1 MASWIDG
8 LVSLFA
14 PETAIRRARAR
25 YALRALRR
33 GYDGAK
39 TGRLTSG
46 WTTAGTDAN
55 AEIAMAYVRLRDR
68 ARDLVRNNPY
78 AAKAVMTH
86 ASSMIGAGIRP
97 RPKAATQELDDQV
110 TDLWD
115 AFTENCDAD
124 GRTTFYGIQTLMAR
138 SMVESGECLLQM
150 VNRPSSFGLRVP
162 LQLRVLECDHLDST
176 CDRELPGGGFVQQ
189 GIEFDAFGTRVAY
202 QIFPRHPGS
211 TRPGMNLKSIRV
223 PASDVLHLYDRLRPG
238 QNRGVTW
245 FAPALLRMRD
255 MDDYDVSELVR
266 KKMEACFVGFVT
278 NAEPPPDTGGDDE
291 EQGKKIEDLVPGMLE
306 YLPPGR
312 DVRFAQ
318 PAPTSGY
325 AEYAQLHNH
334 AVAAGLGLTYEL
346 LTGDLSRVNYSSI
359 RAGLIEFRRRV
370 DATQRHVLIPQL
382 CQPIWNRFLATV
394 QAAGLF
400 GNIPIRLQ
408 WTPPRF
414 EAVDPQKDIMAE
426 ILSVRAGLMSPQTA
440 ISRQGYDPDVVM
452 AEFNEMY
459 QIWDLYK
466 IIVDI
471 DARKT
476 TRNGQLKPMETAN
489 VTTAE

>member
-1 MASWIDG
+1 MARWLDG
-8 LVSLFA
+8 LVGWIA
-14 PETAIRRARAR
+14 PEAAMRRARAR
-25 YALRALRR
+25 NVLQALRR

-46 WTTAGTDAN
+46 WTTAGSDAN
-55 AEIAMAYVRLRDR
+55 AEIAMAAVRLRDR

-97 RPKAATQELDDQV
+97 RPKAATQELDDRI

-138 SMVESGECLLQM
+138 SMVESGECLLHLI
-150 VNRPSSFGLRVP
+150 NRPSSFGLRVP

-176 CDRELPGGGFVQQ
+176 ADRDLPGGGFIQQ
-189 GIEFDAFGTRVAY
+189 GIEFDSFGMRAAY
-202 QIFPRHPGS
+202 WIYPRHPGS
-211 TRPGMNLKSIRV
+211 ARQGMAKSVRIS
-223 PASDVLHLYDRLRPG
+223 ATDVLHLYDRLRPG

-255 MDDYDVSELVR
+255 LDDYDMSELVR

-278 NAEPPPDTGGDDE
+278 NAEPPPNTGGE
-291 EQGKKIEDLVPGMLE
+291 EESFKQIEDLVPGMLE

-312 DVRFAQ
+312 DIRFGQ
-318 PAPTSGY
+318 PASTSGY

-346 LTGDLSRVNYSSI
+346 LTGDLSKVNYSSI

-370 DATQRHVLIPQL
+370 DATQRHVLIPQI
-382 CQPIWNRFLATV
+382 CQPVWNRFLSTA
-394 QAAGLF
+394 QAAGLI
-400 GNIPIRLQ
+400 GNVPIRLQ

-426 ILSVRAGLMSPQTA
+426 ILAVRAGLMSPQTA
-440 ISRQGYDPDVVM
+440 VSRQGYDPDVVM

-476 TRNGQLKPMETAN
+476 TKNGQPKPTETAN
-489 VTTAE
+489 AA

>member
-1 MASWIDG
+1 MSNWFDG
-8 LVSLFA
+8 LVGWIA
-14 PETAIRRARAR
+14 PEAAVRRARAR
-25 YALRALRR
+25 NVLQVLRR

-39 TGRLTSG
+39 TGRMTSG

-55 AEIAMAYVRLRDR
+55 AEIAMASVRLRDR
-68 ARDLVRNNPY
+68 ARDLVRNNPF
-78 AAKAVMTH
+78 AAKSVMVH

-97 RPKAATQELDDQV
+97 RPKAATQKLDDQI
-110 TDLWD
+110 TALWD

-124 GRTTFYGIQTLMAR
+124 GRTTFYGLQTLMAR
-138 SMVESGECLLQM
+138 SMVESGECLLHM
-150 VNRPSSFGLRVP
+150 VNRPSSFGMKVP

-176 CDRELPGGGFVQQ
+176 EDRDLPGGGFIQQ
-189 GIEFDAFGTRVAY
+189 GVEFDSFGMRAAY
-202 QIFPRHPGS
+202 WIYPRHPGS
-211 TRPGMNLKSIRV
+211 ARQGTTKSVRI
-223 PASDVLHLYDRLRPG
+223 PASDILHLYDRLRPG

-255 MDDYDVSELVR
+255 LDDYDVSELVR

-278 NAEPPPDTGGDDE
+278 NAEPPPSTGGE
-291 EQGKKIEDLVPGMLE
+291 EESFKQVEDLVPGMLE

-312 DVRFAQ
+312 DIRFGQ
-318 PAPTSGY
+318 PASTSGY

-346 LTGDLSRVNYSSI
+346 LTGDLSKVNYSSI

-382 CQPIWNRFLATV
+382 CQPVWSRFLATA
-394 QAAGLF
+394 QAVGLI
-400 GNIPIRLQ
+400 GNKPIRLQ

-414 EAVDPQKDIMAE
+414 EAVDPIKDITAE
-426 ILSVRAGLMSPQTA
+426 ILAVRAGMMSPQQA
-440 ISRQGYDPDVVM
+440 ISRQGYDPDVVT

-459 QIWDLYK
+459 QIWDMFK

-471 DARKT
+471 DARQT
-476 TRNGQLKPMETAN
+476 TKNGQPKPMETTNA
-489 VTTAE
+489 TTAA

>member
-1 MASWIDG
+1 MARWLDG
-8 LVSLFA
+8 LVGWIA
-14 PETAIRRARAR
+14 PEAMMRRARAR
-25 YALRALRR
+25 YAMQALRR
-33 GYDGAK
+33 GYEGAK

-55 AEIAMAYVRLRDR
+55 AEIAMAAVRLRDR

-78 AAKAVMTH
+78 AAKAIMVH

-97 RPKAATQELDDQV
+97 RPKAATQALDDQI

-138 SMVESGECLLQM
+138 SLVESGECLLHM
-150 VNRPSSFGLRVP
+150 VNRPSSFGLQVP

-176 CDRELPGGGFVQQ
+176 TDRDLPGGGFIQQ
-189 GIEFDAFGTRVAY
+189 GIEFDALGVRTAY
-202 QIFPRHPGS
+202 WIYPRHPGS
-211 TRPGMNLKSIRV
+211 ARQGMTKSVRI
-223 PASDVLHLYDRLRPG
+223 PATDVLHLYDRLRPG

-255 MDDYDVSELVR
+255 LDDYDMSELVR

-278 NAEPPPDTGGDDE
+278 NAEPPPSTGGE
-291 EQGKKIEDLVPGMLE
+291 EESFKQIEDLVPGMLE

-312 DVRFAQ
+312 DIRFGQ
-318 PAPTSGY
+318 PASTSGY

-346 LTGDLSRVNYSSI
+346 LTGDLSKVNYSSI

-370 DATQRHVLIPQL
+370 DATQRHVLIPQI
-382 CQPIWNRFLATV
+382 CQPVWNRFLSTA
-394 QAAGLF
+394 QAAGLI
-400 GNIPIRLQ
+400 GNVPIRLQ

-426 ILSVRAGLMSPQTA
+426 ILAVRAGLMSPQTA
-440 ISRQGYDPDVVM
+440 VSRQGYDPDVVM

-476 TRNGQLKPMETAN
+476 TKNGQPKPMETAN
-489 VTTAE
+489 AA